1 MSAGDRVAFGEY
13 VRSRSQALLRA
24 AQAMTGNRADAE
36 DLLQATLV
44 KAYQSW
50 DRIDDPAALD
60 TYVRRVMVNT
70 HISGWRK
77 RRVDEYPTDELPDS
91 PSGEDATRD
100 SDLHD
105 VVQRAIDRL
114 PRQMRAAVML
124 RFYDDMTEPEVAA
137 ALGVSVGTVKSTVA
151 RAVAKLRKDAELGAD
166 SLPSPRDVSLAL
178 SRPGGVMR
186 GSYVATSPEK
196 EILAIRGSW
205 PGNSTRRRGLAY
217 GQHDDGLPAN
227 DHHGH
232 ALRHD
237 AVR

>member
-1 MSAGDRVAFGEY
+1 VSVGDQVAFAEY
-13 VRSRSQALLRA
+13 VRARSQALLRA

-70 HISGWRK
+70 HISGWRR

-91 PSGEDATRD
+91 PSGEDATEE

-124 RFYDDMTEPEVAA
+124 RYYDDMTEPEVAA
-137 ALGVSVGTVKSTVA
+137 ALGISVGTVKSTVA

-166 SLPSPRDVSLAL
+166 AQPGPEDASLHPFWQ
-178 SRPGGVMR
+178 GV
-186 GSYVATSPEK
+186 
-196 EILAIRGSW
+196 
-205 PGNSTRRRGLAY
+205 
-217 GQHDDGLPAN
+217 
-227 DHHGH
+227 
-232 ALRHD
+232 
-237 AVR
+237 

>member
-1 MSAGDRVAFGEY
+1 MSVGDRVAFGEY
-13 VRSRSQALLRA
+13 VRSRSHALLRA
-24 AQAMTGNRADAE
+24 AQSMTGNRADAE

-77 RRVDEYPTDELPDS
+77 RRIDEYPTDDLPDS
-91 PSGEDATRD
+91 PSPQDATND

-166 SLPSPRDVSLAL
+166 SLPAPRDASLDLTAC
-178 SRPGGVMR
+178 GGCVAPDVR
-186 GSYVATSPEK
+186 G
-196 EILAIRGSW
+196 IIR
-205 PGNSTRRRGLAY
+205 
-217 GQHDDGLPAN
+217 
-227 DHHGH
+227 
-232 ALRHD
+232 
-237 AVR
+237 

>member
-1 MSAGDRVAFGEY
+1 MSAGGRVAFGEY
-13 VRSRSQALLRA
+13 VRSRSHALLRA

-36 DLLQATLV
+36 DLLQATLA

-50 DRIDDPAALD
+50 DRIDDPGALD

-70 HISGWRK
+70 HISGWRR

-91 PSGEDATRD
+91 PSAQDATTD

-151 RAVAKLRKDAELGAD
+151 RAVAKLRKDAELGAGAQPGQED
-166 SLPSPRDVSLAL
+166 
-178 SRPGGVMR
+178 RP
-186 GSYVATSPEK
+186 
-196 EILAIRGSW
+196 
-205 PGNSTRRRGLAY
+205 
-217 GQHDDGLPAN
+217 
-227 DHHGH
+227 
-232 ALRHD
+232 
-237 AVR
+237 

>member
-1 MSAGDRVAFGEY
+1 MSVGDRVAFGEY

-24 AQAMTGNRADAE
+24 AQAITGNRADAE

-60 TYVRRVMVNT
+60 AYVRRVMMNT
-70 HISGWRK
+70 HISGWR
-77 RRVDEYPTDELPDS
+77 RRRLDEYPTDELPDA
-91 PSGEDATRD
+91 PTGEDATGE

-124 RFYDDMTEPEVAA
+124 RYYDDMTEPEVAA
-137 ALGVSVGTVKSTVA
+137 ALGISVGTVKSTVA

-166 SLPSPRDVSLAL
+166 AQPGPGARPLHRSWQGVYCTRRPWHYHLKGPWRSRLWRSRDVPWDS
-178 SRPGGVMR
+178 
-186 GSYVATSPEK
+186 K
-196 EILAIRGSW
+196 
-205 PGNSTRRRGLAY
+205 RRCGAWTA
-217 GQHDDGLPAN
+217 P
-227 DHHGH
+227 
-232 ALRHD
+232 
-237 AVR
+237 

>member
-1 MSAGDRVAFGEY
+1 MSAGEHVTFAEY
-13 VRSRSQALLRA
+13 VRSRSDALLRA
-24 AQAMTGNRADAE
+24 AQSITGNRADAE

-50 DRIDDPAALD
+50 DRIDDPTALD

-70 HISGWRK
+70 HISGWRR

-91 PSGEDATRD
+91 PSGEDATSE

-137 ALGVSVGTVKSTVA
+137 VLGVSVGTVKSTVA

-166 SLPSPRDVSLAL
+166 SLPQPLPQPLPRP
-178 SRPGGVMR
+178 REEP
-186 GSYVATSPEK
+186 P
-196 EILAIRGSW
+196 
-205 PGNSTRRRGLAY
+205 
-217 GQHDDGLPAN
+217 
-227 DHHGH
+227 
-232 ALRHD
+232 
-237 AVR
+237 

>member
-24 AQAMTGNRADAE
+24 AQAMTGNRTDAE

-50 DRIDDPAALD
+50 DRIDDQAALD

-70 HISGWRK
+70 HISGWRR
-77 RRVDEYPTDELPDS
+77 RRVDEYPTDDLPDS
-91 PSGEDATRD
+91 PSAEDATRD

-151 RAVAKLRKDAELGAD
+151 RAVAKLRRDAELGAD
-166 SLPSPRDVSLAL
+166 SLPSPRDPSLDAP
-178 SRPGGVMR
+178 RHRGCARHGGVMHR
-186 GSYVATSPEK
+186 TYVALSPSK
-196 EILAIRGSW
+196 ESAAVRGFS
-205 PGNSTRRRGLAY
+205 PGKLTRRRG
-217 GQHDDGLPAN
+217 
-227 DHHGH
+227 
-232 ALRHD
+232 
-237 AVR
+237 AVWTAR

>member
-1 MSAGDRVAFGEY
+1 MGLGDRVAFGEY
-13 VRSRSQALLRA
+13 VRSRSHALLRA

-70 HISGWRK
+70 HISGWRR
-77 RRVDEYPTDELPDS
+77 RRVDEYPTDEVPDS
-91 PSGEDATRD
+91 PVADDATKD
-100 SDLHD
+100 SDLRD

-151 RAVAKLRKDAELGAD
+151 RAVAKLRKDTELGID
-166 SLPSPRDVSLAL
+166 
-178 SRPGGVMR
+178 
-186 GSYVATSPEK
+186 
-196 EILAIRGSW
+196 SW
-205 PGNSTRRRGLAY
+205 PGQRSVSLDMSGEGCNAPQVRGTLT
-217 GQHDDGLPAN
+217 
-227 DHHGH
+227 
-232 ALRHD
+232 
-237 AVR
+237 

>member
-1 MSAGDRVAFGEY
+1 MSVGDRVAFGEY
-13 VRSRSQALLRA
+13 VRSRSHALLRA
-24 AQAMTGNRADAE
+24 AQAMTGNRPDAE

-50 DRIDDPAALD
+50 DKIDDPAALD

-70 HISGWRK
+70 HISGWRR
-77 RRVDEYPTDELPDS
+77 RRVDEYPTDELPDA
-91 PSGEDATRD
+91 PSTENATED

-124 RFYDDMTEPEVAA
+124 RFYDDMTEAEVAA

-166 SLPSPRDVSLAL
+166 SLPGPREPSLDLSLA
-178 SRPGGVMR
+178 GGVKR
-186 GSYVATSPEK
+186 YGSVALSPSEGT
-196 EILAIRGSW
+196 LAIRGSS
-205 PGNSTRRRGLAY
+205 PGNSTRRRGTLY
-217 GQHDDGLPAN
+217 GQHDDGFPAD
-227 DHHGH
+227 DHDDH
-232 ALRHD
+232 ALRHQ
-237 AVR
+237 ALR

>member
-1 MSAGDRVAFGEY
+1 
-13 VRSRSQALLRA
+13 
-24 AQAMTGNRADAE
+24 MTGNRTDAE

-50 DRIDDPAALD
+50 DRIDDQAALD

-70 HISGWRK
+70 HISGWRR
-77 RRVDEYPTDELPDS
+77 RRVDEYPTDDLPDS
-91 PSGEDATRD
+91 PSAEDATRD

-166 SLPSPRDVSLAL
+166 SVPSPRDPSLGTP
-178 SRPGGVMR
+178 RHGGMPRHGGVMH
-186 GSYVATSPEK
+186 GTYVALSPSK
-196 EILAIRGSW
+196 ESAAVRGFS
-205 PGNSTRRRGLAY
+205 PGQLTRRRGTLWTA
-217 GQHDDGLPAN
+217 
-227 DHHGH
+227 
-232 ALRHD
+232 R
-237 AVR
+237 

>member
-24 AQAMTGNRADAE
+24 AQAMTGNRTDAE

-50 DRIDDPAALD
+50 DRIDDQAALD

-70 HISGWRK
+70 HISGWRR

-91 PSGEDATRD
+91 PSGEDATGD
-100 SDLHD
+100 SDLHE

-166 SLPSPRDVSLAL
+166 SLPTSREPSLDL
-178 SRPGGVMR
+178 PGR
-186 GSYVATSPEK
+186 GCNAPH
-196 EILAIRGSW
+196 ARGTITFK
-205 PGNSTRRRGLAY
+205 GDRRQPVDSVQGS
-217 GQHDDGLPAN
+217 
-227 DHHGH
+227 
-232 ALRHD
+232 
-237 AVR
+237 

>member
-1 MSAGDRVAFGEY
+1 MSAGDHVSFGEY
-13 VRSRSQALLRA
+13 VRSRSHTLLRA

-70 HISGWRK
+70 HISGWRR
-77 RRVDEYPTDELPDS
+77 RRVDEYPTDEIPDS
-91 PSGEDATRD
+91 AVADATWD
-100 SDLHD
+100 TDLHD

-151 RAVAKLRKDAELGAD
+151 RAVAKLRKDVELGAD
-166 SLPSPRDVSLAL
+166 SLPRQRDPSP
-178 SRPGGVMR
+178 PGV
-186 GSYVATSPEK
+186 
-196 EILAIRGSW
+196 
-205 PGNSTRRRGLAY
+205 
-217 GQHDDGLPAN
+217 
-227 DHHGH
+227 
-232 ALRHD
+232 
-237 AVR
+237 

>member
-1 MSAGDRVAFGEY
+1 MSAGDRLAFGEY

-24 AQAMTGNRADAE
+24 AQAITGNRTDAE

-50 DRIDDPAALD
+50 DRIDDHAALD

-70 HISGWRK
+70 HISGWRR

-91 PSGEDATRD
+91 PSAEDATGD

-166 SLPSPRDVSLAL
+166 SLPGPRDPSLDPAL
-178 SRPGGVMR
+178 AGGVMHPA
-186 GSYVATSPEK
+186 YVALSPSR
-196 EILAIRGSW
+196 EIS
-205 PGNSTRRRGLAY
+205 GN
-217 GQHDDGLPAN
+217 PWI
-227 DHHGH
+227 
-232 ALRHD
+232 
-237 AVR
+237 